1 MNENITIEISFNE
14 KIERE
19 NQKFFFKHIWK
30 KNFRELKKAVIY
42 AIIFLAIGFFPLKD
56 FDQSAVPYIFKYVGF
71 LYIGYIFLLLY
82 QYLISKKKSYQ
93 LIEEYIEDFKA
104 SNNQISYIILNDTSL
119 EIKNTFH
126 TFGSVWAKT
135 SYQLVDQ
142 YLIIGIVKDR
152 LNFVLTKQEFNNSDY
167 DTLLHY
173 LQKYSKKNN

>member
-1 MNENITIEISFNE
+1 MNENIIIEISFNE

-19 NQKFFFKHIWK
+19 NQKFFFKHIWN

-42 AIIFLAIGFFPLKD
+42 VIIFLVIGFFPLKD
-56 FDQSAVPYIFKYVGF
+56 FDQSAIPYIFKYVAF

-82 QYLISKKKSYQ
+82 QYWVSKKKNYK

-104 SNNQISYIILNDTSL
+104 NNNQMSYITLNDTSL
-119 EIKNTFH
+119 EIRNTFH
-126 TFGSVWAKT
+126 TFSSVWKKT
-135 SYQLVDQ
+135 SYQFVDQ
-142 YLIIGIVKDR
+142 HLIIGIVKDR

-173 LQKYSKKNN
+173 LQKYSTKK